1 MIRANLERTHLADA
15 DVRIVTETVAR
26 WLGNPPRQLF
36 DIAIVDPPYDQP
48 AELLE
53 ALRKVGQHL
62 ETGGRVVAKHGSGD
76 HATANGRAASIGARA
91 PVRRDHAHVL
101 PASGGAMS
109 VAVYP
114 GSFDPVTNG
123 HLDIL
128 SRAATVFDRVIV
140 GVLANP
146 RKTPLLSADVRMTV
160 LREAIAALVV
170 PGDSRIEV
178 AAFDGLTVDFGR
190 ANGATAIV
198 RGLRAISDFET
209 EMQLAHN
216 NRVLAPDIDTVF
228 FMTSVENG
236 YVSSSLVKEIAG
248 FGGDVSTMVP
258 AAARIALG
266 EALARR

>member
-1 MIRANLERTHLADA
+1 
-15 DVRIVTETVAR
+15 
-26 WLGNPPRQLF
+26 
-36 DIAIVDPPYDQP
+36 
-48 AELLE
+48 
-53 ALRKVGQHL
+53 
-62 ETGGRVVAKHGSGD
+62 
-76 HATANGRAASIGARA
+76 
-91 PVRRDHAHVL
+91 
-101 PASGGAMS
+101 MS

-123 HLDIL
+123 HLDVL
-128 SRAATVFDRVIV
+128 ARAAAVFDRVIV

-146 RKTPLLSADVRMTV
+146 RKTPLLSAEIRMTI
-160 LREAIAALVV
+160 LREAIGALGPAA
-170 PGDSRIEV
+170 DRIEV

-216 NRVLAPDIDTVF
+216 NRVLAPAIDTVF

-258 AAARIALG
+258 PAAGAALG